1 MACYNRVILMG
12 NLTRDPELKQA
23 PSGTPVVDLRLAVS
37 EQYRDKQTGETKEVT
52 CFVDVTAW
60 SRLAELCSQYL
71 SKGRPILVEGRL
83 QYDEWKNKEGET
95 RSKLRVRAD
104 IIRFLGSA
112 QGAREGTPSEVES
125 RPSAGVAISGTTGA
139 AISAPIAPP
148 VAGFNDESDDSIDDE
163 DLPF

>member
-83 QYDEWKNKEGET
+83 QYDEWKNKEG
-95 RSKLRVRAD
+95 RHVASCVSGPISSASWGQLRVHGRGLLPKWRAG
-104 IIRFLGSA
+104 R
-112 QGAREGTPSEVES
+112 
-125 RPSAGVAISGTTGA
+125 
-139 AISAPIAPP
+139 
-148 VAGFNDESDDSIDDE
+148 
-163 DLPF
+163 LPG